1 MLQKD
6 LISIL
11 IVEDE
16 PNARIL
22 MGRIAERHS
31 NKIYYAQNGLEGVEL
46 FLRHQPDII
55 ITDIKMP
62 AMDGLT
68 MIQQIEDS
76 EQKRPVIILATAYS
90 EAEYFIKAIELKVD
104 HLLIKPIEA
113 DMLNEKIE
121 KSVYNLQASNE
132 NKKLKTLLEI
142 QTKKVDT
149 IFNFQNNIVVL
160 SNGKEIKNGNLAFL
174 NFFGFDTIDEFIQ
187 SKHCLQDFF
196 IAGDGFLSAQEG
208 VDSLRLLMQ
217 EQEKENLVKMYDKKR
232 ETERI
237 FVIKAAIYPGED
249 QLFIVSL
256 TDISEI
262 ENNRKLLKTIATTD
276 KLTKIF
282 NRFKFDEVLSVETS
296 RSRRYKA
303 PLSLMVFDIDLFKNV
318 NDKYGHDTGDTLLG
332 EITTIVKNIIRSIDA
347 FARWGGDEFAIILP
361 STTLENGVILA
372 EKIRDAIQ
380 KHNFNIEE
388 TVSVSIGVAEYINGE
403 SEQELLKRT
412 DTMLYKSKSLGRN
425 QTSYK

>member
-16 PNARIL
+16 PNARVL

-31 NKIYYAQNGLEGVEL
+31 NKIYYAQNGIEGVECFVKHL
-46 FLRHQPDII
+46 PDIV

-62 AMDGLT
+62 TMDGLT
-68 MIQQIEDS
+68 MIQQIE
-76 EQKRPVIILATAYS
+76 ETGHKRPVVILATAYS

-104 HLLIKPIEA
+104 HLMIKPIEA

-121 KSVYNLQASNE
+121 KSAHNLQITKE
-132 NKKLKTLLEI
+132 NWRLRTLLDI

-149 IFNFQNNIVVL
+149 IFNFQHNIVIL
-160 SNGKEIKNGNLAFL
+160 SDGKDIKNANLAFL
-174 NFFGFDTIDEFIQ
+174 SFFGFDSMDHFIQ
-187 SKHCLQDFF
+187 TNTSLQDFF
-196 IAGDGFLSAQEG
+196 IAGDGFLSPNQ
-208 VDSLRLLMQ
+208 SLDIQKLITH
-217 EQEKENLVKMYDKKR
+217 ENNKEFLVKMYDRKR
-232 ETERI
+232 ESERI

-249 QLFIVSL
+249 QLYIISF

-282 NRFKFDEVLSVETS
+282 NRFKFDEVLSVEIS
-296 RSRRYKA
+296 RSRRYKSH
-303 PLSLMVFDIDLFKNV
+303 LSLIVFDIDLFKNI
-318 NDKYGHDTGDTLLG
+318 NDKYGHDVGDILL
-332 EITTIVKNIIRSIDA
+332 EDLTNIVKNIIRSNDA

-361 STTLENGVILA
+361 STSLENAVILA
-372 EKIRDAIQ
+372 EKIREAIQ
-380 KHNFNIEE
+380 KNCFNMPEQI
-388 TVSVSIGVAEYINGE
+388 TISIGIAEYTSPD
-403 SEQELLKRT
+403 SELELLKRA
-412 DTMLYKSKSLGRN
+412 DTMLYKSKALGRN
-425 QTSYK
+425 QTCSE